1 MMDSEVMIDA
11 EDYRYTTLRSFM
23 TDPRTSMFN
32 VFFQSVKSVKETV
45 DTDVTNVNYFSSHK

>member
-1 MMDSEVMIDA
+1 MIDA
-11 EDYRYTTLRSFM
+11 EDYRYTTLWSFM